1 MKMPKIWEIL
11 ERFKDLCRSHGWKS
25 SEKDDWIEIR
35 NEYHNFLWTRNINP
49 SSFRR
54 IAANRKCVV
63 QEGLSYRVVEASYT
77 ACLLSETPPKTL
89 VNAIFENPDFS
100 KRIALYNL
108 SPVLEGKNLGFKLN
122 YTGSPVFEEFEKFL
136 RKELK
141 VELKPILNPEIDSE
155 KHTITRLA

>member
-1 MKMPKIWEIL
+1 MKMPKICEIV

-25 SEKDDWIEIR
+25 SEKDDWIEIK

-49 SSFRR
+49 SSFKR

-63 QEGLSYRVVEASYT
+63 REGLSYRVVEASYT
-77 ACLLSETPPKTL
+77 AWLLSEAPSKTL
-89 VNAIFENPDFS
+89 VEAIFENPDFS

-122 YTGSPVFEEFEKFL
+122 HTSSPVFEEFEEFL
-136 RKELK
+136 EKELK
-141 VELKPILNPEIDSE
+141 VELKPIIDSE
-155 KHTITRLA
+155 TDSERHTIAKLA